1 MTTRSSATI
10 SADIKSYLDDAIK
23 NLVTKSDI
31 DSLKSF
37 IEEQSALIKNLTEKI
52 STLDEKLNASEA
64 SIEKLND
71 KITNL
76 ERKLAYFESQDELK
90 SDIWKIDDLEQYGR
104 RESLRFS
111 GFEVKENEFKECESK
126 VKSYIKNCLN
136 VDTEESE
143 FNRIHRI
150 GPKINKNGKA
160 FQQIIVKF
168 KGFVPRTKCYRAM
181 KEKSDIAIHL
191 DLTKRRYLLLNAYGK
206 AKNCASVE
214 FACAD
219 INCSLCLR
227 LKNGNWK
234 FFNSLEELEKLLLE
248 IQ

>member
-1 MTTRSSATI
+1 MKTATRDSSKIFAE
-10 SADIKSYLDDAIK
+10 IKSYLDYAIK

-76 ERKLAYFESQDELK
+76 EGKLAYFDSQDELK
-90 SDIWKIDDLEQYGR
+90 SRKIDDLEQYGR
-104 RESLRFS
+104 RESLRFG

-143 FNRIHRI
+143 FSRIHRI

-181 KEKSDIAIHL
+181 KQKSDIAIHL
-191 DLTKRRYLLLNAYGK
+191 DLTKCRYLLLNAYGK

>member
-76 ERKLAYFESQDELK
+76 EGKLAYFESQDELK
-90 SDIWKIDDLEQYGR
+90 SRKIDYLKQYGR
-104 RESLRFS
+104 QESLRFS
-111 GFEVKENEFKECESK
+111 GFEVKENESKEECESK
-126 VKSYIKNCLN
+126 VKIYIKDCMN
-136 VDTEESE
+136 VDIEESE

-150 GPKINKNGKA
+150 GPEINKNGKA

-181 KEKSDIAIHL
+181 KQKSDIVIHL